1 MTEDDLQRLRAQSSP
16 DDYTSMADL
25 ARALYSQGLGPRE
38 VIRECYGAD
47 FPEEFFVL
55 AAADPV
61 SLDLMVTCTRLPW
74 QLAVPLD
81 RGGPAA
87 RPGALEDIERKVFAR
102 DPDLVPLFLG
112 VGHDLSHGGSVH
124 CYSLAELRAGRT
136 TIFGVWKD
144 VEPHNEVTRSGDSLL
159 AVLREHHTQYVEWL
173 EEMAWD
179 PADVRT
185 DPVDEGVVDEVRE
198 LIGVV
203 EELQRRATLPK
214 PPSAM
219 PSR

>member
-25 ARALYSQGLGPRE
+25 ARALYSQGLSPRE
-38 VIRECYGAD
+38 VVRECYGTD

-61 SLDLMVTCTRLPW
+61 SLDLMVTYTRLPW
-74 QLAVPLD
+74 QVAVSLD

-87 RPGALEDIERKVFAR
+87 RPGAL
-102 DPDLVPLFLG
+102 FLG
-112 VGHDLSHGGSVH
+112 VNHNLSHGGSVH
-124 CYSLAELRAGRT
+124 CYSLTELRAGRT

-144 VEPHNEVTRSGDSLL
+144 VESHNEVTRSGDSLL
-159 AVLREHHTQYVEWL
+159 AVLREHHVQYVEWL

-179 PADVRT
+179 PSNIRT
-185 DPVDEGVVDEVRE
+185 DPVDEEVVDEVRE
-198 LIGVV
+198 
-203 EELQRRATLPK
+203 
-214 PPSAM
+214 
-219 PSR
+219 